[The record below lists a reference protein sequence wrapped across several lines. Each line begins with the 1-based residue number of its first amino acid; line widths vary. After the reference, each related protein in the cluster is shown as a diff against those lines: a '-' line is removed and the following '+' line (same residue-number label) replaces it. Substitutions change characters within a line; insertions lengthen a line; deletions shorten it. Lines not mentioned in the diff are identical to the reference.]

1 MDIVHAYKIFRV
13 VSQQQRTKELTRAL
27 VAHMAIEGRI
37 SYGISVEVRNV
48 FLTSFFSVLPMFK
61 LWS

>member
-27 VAHMAIEGRI
+27 VAHMAIEGKI
-37 SYGISVEVRNV
+37 SCPRT
-48 FLTSFFSVLPMFK
+48 FQLL
-61 LWS
+61 LL